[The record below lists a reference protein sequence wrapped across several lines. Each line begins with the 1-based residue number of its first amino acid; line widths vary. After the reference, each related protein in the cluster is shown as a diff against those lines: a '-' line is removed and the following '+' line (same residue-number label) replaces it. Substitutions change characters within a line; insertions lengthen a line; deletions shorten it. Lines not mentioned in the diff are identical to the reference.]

1 MRNLKKLEEKSLSI
15 WSLRCNRGRYFALI
29 FFSVIMTG
37 CSSAVRYA
45 SAPPK
50 IPIVVNS
57 KVFNPAEY
65 ADAEV
70 LESVL
75 GKASFYAEQFHGK
88 LTANGE
94 VFDMYKVSAAH
105 PKYPLETIVRV
116 INVKNQKSVILRI
129 NDRMP
134 DFKGRII
141 DLSYQTAVE
150 LEMLKDGVADVKIE
164 VLEWGKGKTVK

>member
-1 MRNLKKLEEKSLSI
+1 MRQKLPIL
-15 WSLRCNRGRYFALI
+15 LLVLALFI
-29 FFSVIMTG
+29 TG
-37 CSSAVRYA
+37 CSSAVRY
-45 SAPPK
+45 STSSVPPK
-50 IPIVVNS
+50 NPAPEVA
-57 KVFNPAEY
+57 FNPADY

-70 LESVL
+70 LEEVS
-75 GKASFYAEQFHGK
+75 GKASFYADKFHGK

-94 VFDMYKVSAAH
+94 VFDMYKISAAH
-105 PKYPLETIVRV
+105 PKYPLETIIRV
-116 INVKNQKSVILRI
+116 TNLKNRKSVILRI

-150 LEMLKDGVADVKIE
+150 LEMLKEGVADVKIE